1 MYLDTDSVCVGEVC
15 TCVCNVFQA
24 LFSASLSTH
33 PRESGGEAKLPTMN
47 SDSTT
52 FFSFK
57 VGRKLHVTPEEKHI
71 WDDFRKQSGHT
82 EVMYKPIEEQER
94 RILTHVYFPF
104 DPVVCHLLY
113 FIEGL
118 LEHAPHHRNN

>member
-1 MYLDTDSVCVGEVC
+1 MCAMFSR
-15 TCVCNVFQA
+15 
-24 LFSASLSTH
+24 LFSASLSI
-33 PRESGGEAKLPTMN
+33 RLSESGGEAKLPTIN
-47 SDSTT
+47 SDFTT

-57 VGRKLHVTPEEKHI
+57 VGRKLHVTPEEKRI

-82 EVMYKPIEEQER
+82 EVMHKPIEEQER

-118 LEHAPHHRNN
+118 